1 MDKKIKELSAKLI
14 SMFDADIQEVL
25 ERIKT
30 EDVEGTC
37 REKWDYMAQ
46 SEVSNFWIDAL
57 IDLQNY
63 MDV

>member
-1 MDKKIKELSAKLI
+1 MNKSKELTAKLI

-30 EDVEGTC
+30 EDPEGKF